1 MIAATNVDLGA
12 NVEEGTF
19 RRDLYYRLNVLPITL
34 PSLRVCAA
42 DTPALADCF
51 LKLHRGRKAVASSP
65 KPAGV
70 RVSQL
75 MSRGRAPGAG
85 QPPREGASVGYPLST
100 ASRSKAAAMSA
111 RV

>member
-1 MIAATNVDLGA
+1 VGVLVIAATNVDLGA

-51 LKLHRGRKAVASSP
+51 LKLHRGRKAVASAP

-70 RVSQL
+70 
-75 MSRGRAPGAG
+75 
-85 QPPREGASVGYPLST
+85 
-100 ASRSKAAAMSA
+100 
-111 RV
+111 